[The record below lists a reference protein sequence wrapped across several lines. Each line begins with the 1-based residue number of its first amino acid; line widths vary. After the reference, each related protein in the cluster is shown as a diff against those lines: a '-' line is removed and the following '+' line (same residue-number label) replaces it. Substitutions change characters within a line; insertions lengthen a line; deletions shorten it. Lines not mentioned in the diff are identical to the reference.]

1 MSQEINGMI
10 DDAIKAEMELIR
22 RQINIEESVD
32 YRVDRRYVRELWDK
46 YHRLN
51 ELLKINDKEGTNS

>member
-32 YRVDRRYVRELWDK
+32 YRVDYRYVRELWDK

-51 ELLKINDKEGTNS
+51 ELLKVNDKEGANS

>member
-1 MSQEINGMI
+1 MDNLI

-32 YRVDRRYVRELWDK
+32 YRVDRRYVRQLWDK

-51 ELLKINDKEGTNS
+51 ELLKNNDKEGTNS